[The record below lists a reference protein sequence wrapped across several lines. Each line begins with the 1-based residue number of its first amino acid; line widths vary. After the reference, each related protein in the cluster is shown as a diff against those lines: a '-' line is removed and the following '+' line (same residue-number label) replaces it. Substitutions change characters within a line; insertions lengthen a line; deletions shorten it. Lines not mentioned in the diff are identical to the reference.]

1 MRLPHYTIT
10 PAVVRSTARHALREV
25 LPWKP
30 YGRLVTVSTLLD
42 LVLIVAV
49 LRSSLSAV
57 VKRFRFRLLP

>member
-30 YGRLVTVSTLLD
+30 YGRLVTVST
-42 LVLIVAV
+42 
-49 LRSSLSAV
+49 RSRPFCEGAIPSPG
-57 VKRFRFRLLP
+57 RIG